1 MSSVLQ
7 LSTNPSAGFDDSRKE
22 CWRSLLKC
30 FLFLN
35 KYIMKST
42 KKILTTC
49 CQQRDQNQLQNDRNL
64 QLSIHIH
71 KQLRFTL
78 DELQKQIAVK
88 GFAVNEDFV
97 LMCFS
102 STIETELAHSCVQGP
117 ILGLLEVLFTPRNL
131 STKLVVTCTNMLSFI
146 LCNNLTNRNY
156 EITNIIYE

>member
-7 LSTNPSAGFDDSRKE
+7 LSTNPSARFDNSRKE

-35 KYIMKST
+35 EVHKE
-42 KKILTTC
+42 ILTTC

-102 STIETELAHSCVQGP
+102 STIETELAHSRVKGP
-117 ILGLLEVLFTPRNL
+117 ILSLLEVLFTPRNL